1 MWICECRSSALFQAL
16 SLTIFLAKEQVTVS
30 DKRPVNL
37 DLGTFKHPLISV
49 VSISH
54 RVSGV
59 ILFVGLVFLFNLFDT
74 SLEGAVGFATAQ
86 TLLQENFFAQFI
98 TWGLL
103 SALGF
108 HFSAGVKHLVMDLG
122 HGEELDAANRAAK
135 FVIGL
140 TVILAVLAGVWVW

>member
-1 MWICECRSSALFQAL
+1 LWICECRSSALFQAL

-86 TLLQENFFAQFI
+86 TLLQENVFAQFI

>member
-1 MWICECRSSALFQAL
+1 LIQAL

-86 TLLQENFFAQFI
+86 TLLQENFIAQFI

-103 SALGF
+103 SSLGF

-122 HGEELDAANRAAK
+122 HGEELDAANKAAK

-140 TVILAVLAGVWVW
+140 TVILAALAGVWVW

>member
-1 MWICECRSSALFQAL
+1 M
-16 SLTIFLAKEQVTVS
+16 S

-54 RVSGV
+54 RISGI

-74 SLEGAVGFATAQ
+74 SLEDAASFVSAQ
-86 TLLQENFFAQFI
+86 TLLQENFFAQFV

-103 SALGF
+103 ASLGF
-108 HFSAGVKHLVMDLG
+108 HFSAGMKHLVMDLG
-122 HGEELDAANRAAK
+122 HGEELEAANQAAK

>member
-1 MWICECRSSALFQAL
+1 MIQAL

-59 ILFVGLVFLFNLFDT
+59 VLFVGLVFLFNLFDT

-86 TLLQENFFAQFI
+86 TLLQENFIAQFI

-103 SALGF
+103 SSLGF

-122 HGEELDAANRAAK
+122 HGEELDAANKAAK